1 MDHGRLRWAI
11 LYFGNHPLM
20 TNNEENWRM
29 ERAGDSCNRFY
40 RSKSAPNKVTN
51 KAKRCLIVLIVF
63 NSQWHGDSVS
73 RRSHNHC
80 TVTPQWPMWL
90 AQDHCSDSSLS
101 PPLPIPPFTPMF
113 RPHSCQVLSPS
124 MFLSCNY
131 PIVIVQ
137 AWKFWWNHRL
147 QKYTLVVLIIALIFN
162 FNLSFCYFSFTTL
175 SIKKLFLREACASE
189 ISSGRDALI
198 RSHLSGESHGKATS
212 GFPRTGLL
220 PQQRTRSQFW
230 SCNCN
235 SEQRQSRSWCKGC

>member
-1 MDHGRLRWAI
+1 
-11 LYFGNHPLM
+11 M

-29 ERAGDSCNRFY
+29 ERAGASCNWFY
-40 RSKSAPNKVTN
+40 RSISAPNKVT
-51 KAKRCLIVLIVF
+51 KTKPSDVWLFWLFLIPNDMATVCPGGVTT
-63 NSQWHGDSVS
+63 
-73 RRSHNHC
+73 

-101 PPLPIPPFTPMF
+101 PLFP
-113 RPHSCQVLSPS
+113 SPS
-124 MFLSCNY
+124 RPSPPCLDPILARFCLRACSCHVTTLSSWFKLENFDGTTDWRIHGCKNIHLFSLLL
-131 PIVIVQ
+131 PS
-137 AWKFWWNHRL
+137 F
-147 QKYTLVVLIIALIFN
+147 FN
-162 FNLSFCYFSFTTL
+162 VNLSFCYFSFTSL

-198 RSHLSGESHGKATS
+198 RSHLSRESHGKATS

-235 SEQRQSRSWCKGC
+235 SEQSQSRSWCKGC

>member
-1 MDHGRLRWAI
+1 
-11 LYFGNHPLM
+11 M

-29 ERAGDSCNRFY
+29 ERAGASCNWFY
-40 RSKSAPNKVTN
+40 RSISAPNKVTN
-51 KAKRCLIVLIVF
+51 KAKRCLIVF

-80 TVTPQWPMWL
+80 DTSMANVTCPRPL
-90 AQDHCSDSSLS
+90 FRLLPIPSF
-101 PPLPIPPFTPMF
+101 PLPIPPLTPMF

-147 QKYTLVVLIIALIFN
+147 QKYTLVFLIIALF
-162 FNLSFCYFSFTTL
+162 FQVLTLFWYFPLTTL

-198 RSHLSGESHGKATS
+198 RGHLSGESHGKATS

-235 SEQRQSRSWCKGC
+235 SEQSQSRSWCKGC

>member
-1 MDHGRLRWAI
+1 
-11 LYFGNHPLM
+11 
-20 TNNEENWRM
+20 M
-29 ERAGDSCNRFY
+29 ERAGASCNWFY

-51 KAKRCLIVLIVF
+51 KAKCCLIVLIVF
-63 NSQWHGDSVS
+63 NSKWHGDSVS

-80 TVTPQWPMWL
+80 DTSMANVTCPSPL
-90 AQDHCSDSSLS
+90 FRLLPILSSL
-101 PPLPIPPFTPMF
+101 LPIPPLTPML

-124 MFLSCNY
+124 MFFM
-131 PIVIVQ
+131 VQ
-137 AWKFWWNHRL
+137 TWQFGWNHRL
-147 QKYTLVVLIIALIFN
+147 DDTWMQKYALVFLIIALFFK

-189 ISSGRDALI
+189 ISYGRDALI

-220 PQQRTRSQFW
+220 PQQMTRSQFW

-235 SEQRQSRSWCKGC
+235 SEQSQSWSGRKGC

>member
-1 MDHGRLRWAI
+1 MCVYSVYCI
-11 LYFGNHPLM
+11 LATTPWWLTM
-20 TNNEENWRM
+20 KRIEEWK
-29 ERAGDSCNRFY
+29 EQEPHVIDSIDQYQHLTKWLTKPSVVWLFWLFLI
-40 RSKSAPNKVTN
+40 PNDMATVCQGGVTT
-51 KAKRCLIVLIVF
+51 
-63 NSQWHGDSVS
+63 
-73 RRSHNHC
+73 

-101 PPLPIPPFTPMF
+101 PPLSIPPFIPMF

-147 QKYTLVVLIIALIFN
+147 QKYTLVFLIIVLF
-162 FNLSFCYFSFTTL
+162 FQVLTLFCYFPLTTL

-235 SEQRQSRSWCKGC
+235 SEQSQSRSWCKGC